1 MKNTVEQIIRQYGS
15 QILLDENRFAAIVG
29 DLSPKEAE
37 VERKVVRRLAQS
49 HLLKDTYNN
58 IYTSNADKDAGAS
71 KLVIRMNEEGFT
83 REWCQIALTIFG
95 LKTDSIS
102 SVYQT
107 SADQQ
112 SDNEK
117 EITNANSSS
126 SSPTGQTVRSELD
139 IFLSMAIDEIDGKEY
154 GSAQKALQKAL
165 YEAPRDGR
173 VLFLASVAF
182 EGDKRALYAKRLGE
196 AFSTPT
202 EYELLTVGQSINKER
217 YLHAFYSV
225 KDKRRIQMCLEK
237 GASPNMLYPELAYIV
252 NDAGVHTADS
262 VNYDSHD
269 GYGTIFFCSV
279 YEEDY
284 ELTELCL
291 KAGATMYPEKVC
303 KLDVM
308 NAGNCANPSRCA
320 VMSRLMRS
328 NNLKMLQLIGS
339 YIPEIA
345 NVEFASRTMHVAYQN
360 EGRLEVDNEI
370 GHADIYAGAD
380 QSPLSYCVEYDI
392 GDFYDRPVP
401 TCSLMGHNNMV
412 PFDSVMKSGK
422 VHRYLETAKWLIEN
436 GANLHRG
443 CESIMFA
450 NGKPE
455 PKYNVSLLSMAV
467 DRGNLEMVQALL
479 APGTISKED
488 LNIAIT
494 WSTHNDVTNY
504 LVQQGASAEKATSVK
519 KAQEKSQKGG
529 CYIATAVYG
538 SYDCPEVW
546 TLRRFR
552 DQFLQ
557 CHILGRLF
565 VRTYYAVSPTIV
577 RLFKNARWFNV
588 LNRKVLN
595 AWVDRLQEE
604 GYTGTPY
611 QDP

>member
-15 QILLDENRFAAIVG
+15 QILLDESRFAAIVG

-37 VERKVVRRLAQS
+37 IECKVIRRMAQS
-49 HLLKDTYNN
+49 HLLRDIYNT
-58 IYTSNADKDAGAS
+58 IYSDNADKDAGAS
-71 KLVIRMNEEGFT
+71 KLVVRMNEEGFT
-83 REWCQIALTIFG
+83 REWCQIVLTIFD
-95 LKTDSIS
+95 LKTESIS
-102 SVYQT
+102 AVYQASVDQHSSNAQGT
-107 SADQQ
+107 S
-112 SDNEK
+112 N
-117 EITNANSSS
+117 TNNSSLIHS
-126 SSPTGQTVRSELD
+126 GQTTRSELD
-139 IFLSMAIDEIDGKEY
+139 IYLSMAIDEIDGKEY
-154 GSAQKALQKAL
+154 VSAQKALQKAL

-173 VLFLASVAF
+173 VLFLAAVAF
-182 EGDKRALYAKRLGE
+182 EGDKRALYAKRLSE

-202 EYELLTVGQSINKER
+202 EYELMTVEQSINKER

-225 KDKRRIQMCLEK
+225 KDKQRIKTCLEK

-252 NDAGVHTADS
+252 NDAGIHTADS

-308 NAGNCANPSRCA
+308 NSGSCANPSRCA
-320 VMSRLMRS
+320 VMSRIMRS
-328 NNLKMLQLIGS
+328 NNLRMLQLIGR

-345 NVEFASRTMHVAYQN
+345 NVEFSSRTMHVAYQN
-360 EGRLEVDNEI
+360 EGRLVVDNEI

-380 QSPLSYCVEYDI
+380 QSPLSYCIEYDI

-412 PFDSVMKSGK
+412 PFDNVMKSGQ

-488 LNIAIT
+488 KDIAIT
-494 WSTHNDVTNY
+494 WSTHDDVTNY
-504 LVQQGASAEKATSVK
+504 LVQQGASAEKATSSEKAHGQSK
-519 KAQEKSQKGG
+519 KSG

-546 TLRRFR
+546 TLRRFS
-552 DQFLQ
+552 DEFLLN
-557 CHILGRLF
+557 HVLGRLF
-565 VRTYYAVSPTIV
+565 VRAYYAVSPTIV
-577 RLFKNARWFNV
+577 RLFKNAKWFNV
-588 LNRKVLN
+588 FNRKVLN
-595 AWVDRLQEE
+595 VWVDRLQKE
-604 GYTGTPY
+604 GYEDTPY